1 MAQTKTKKA
10 PSKRPSKKKAG
21 NSPKPSGSA
30 APHSVRYCGPTS
42 HPSHHHAAVAA
53 EGAGHIWAASIIA
66 GLAIVLT
73 AAIAFTAVQA
83 ETEQKD
89 QTRSQQLRG
98 DIIREIRAVN
108 SRIDQLEERVET
120 VVNQTN

>member
-10 PSKRPSKKKAG
+10 PAKRRAKAKKAG
-21 NSPKPSGSA
+21 NSPKPCKDCT
-30 APHSVRYCGPTS
+30 PRSVRYCGPTS

-73 AAIAFTAVQA
+73 GAIAFTAVQA
-83 ETEQKD
+83 ESEQRE

-108 SRIDQLEERVET
+108 SRIDQLEDTVEMIAS
-120 VVNQTN
+120 Q